1 MDDAIQTYEIN
12 GIDDLEA
19 IFARVISGEDIHIE
33 NLKLN
38 FLESI
43 DFKFFGDEEK
53 YNGTLPAS
61 LAQGICEFQT
71 EMYKVFTLIKYKT
84 SNLQKLTAEDREAA
98 ELVFTIKP
106 GCTEIITSIKELIDS
121 FGNAFGKVTQGMS
134 PRQKT
139 TCFLFAVVV
148 LGGAWVST
156 SYLDHQTQVE
166 TKTIELQQEEAKQR
180 AESERMTILRDGMLS
195 AIKEHEGV
203 DTIERAEGIQEHT
216 AKAYT
221 GVLKGASDADKVT
234 IRGASKIELSQS
246 QVQEIIKNPIEKAK
260 SEQQTLEVVIDSI
273 KRSADKLTLSCHEPT
288 GDDSFPIY
296 VDTSFIND
304 PDEIGLIFDAMKN
317 NKTVKILGSY
327 KIRSGVIEQGNASTI
342 SNP

>member
-1 MDDAIQTYEIN
+1 MEDSIQIFNINNLDDVETLFHRVMD
-12 GIDDLEA
+12 
-19 IFARVISGEDIHIE
+19 GEEIHIE

-71 EMYKVFTLIKYKT
+71 EIYKVFTVIKYKT
-84 SNLQKLTAEDREAA
+84 ANLQKLTTEDREAA

-106 GCTEIITSIKELIDS
+106 GCTEILTPVKELFEA
-121 FGNAFGKVTQGMS
+121 FGDAFGKVTQGMN

-139 TCFLFAVVV
+139 VCFLFAVAVI
-148 LGGAWVST
+148 GGAWVGT
-156 SYLDHQTQVE
+156 SYIDQDAQLKSQQVE
-166 TKTIELQQEEAKQR
+166 LQLEESKQR
-180 AESERMTILRDGMLS
+180 AETERLTILRDGMLS
-195 AIKEHEGV
+195 AIKEKEGV
-203 DTIERAEGIQEHT
+203 DTIERAEGIQEHS

-221 GVLKGASDADKVT
+221 GVLKGAADADKVT
-234 IRGASKIELSQS
+234 IRGANELELSQS
-246 QVQEIIKNPIEKAK
+246 EVHEIIKNPIEKAR
-260 SEQQTLEVVIDSI
+260 SEQRNLEVVIDSI

-304 PDEIGLIFDAMKN
+304 PDELGLVFDAMKH
-317 NKTVKILGSY
+317 NKTVKVLGSY

-342 SNP
+342 TNP